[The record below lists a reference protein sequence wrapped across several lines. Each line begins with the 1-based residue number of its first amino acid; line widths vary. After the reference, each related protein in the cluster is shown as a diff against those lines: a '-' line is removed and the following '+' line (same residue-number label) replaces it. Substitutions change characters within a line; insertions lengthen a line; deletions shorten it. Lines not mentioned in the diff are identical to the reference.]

1 MSYLDTTFTRVVDI
15 VVGVLRTQ
23 QVGFMTKRSFC
34 GSWIDLSYIIVVAWF
49 FFRRGMDLAS
59 VIISHSRT
67 YTKVRNNRL
76 GGLKTEKYL
85 LYYSLTRY
93 RLYYS
98 RYLIDLTLPHRGG
111 SSTLLTW
118 VC

>member
-34 GSWIDLSYIIVVAWF
+34 GSWIDLSCCCMVF
-49 FFRRGMDLAS
+49 FPRGMDLAS

-67 YTKVRNNRL
+67 YTKVRNNGL
-76 GGLKTEKYL
+76 GGLKTENYL
-85 LYYSLTRY
+85 L
-93 RLYYS
+93 
-98 RYLIDLTLPHRGG
+98 
-111 SSTLLTW
+111 
-118 VC
+118 